1 MSLEPIAMG
10 EIEPEATLEDCER
23 VYGQIEQNANV
34 GRGVVLRHIRDHRL
48 YRDLFGTFEEY
59 VEQRVGI
66 VRQYAYR
73 LIDLAGNGRFVRNV
87 VEAAEEEREF
97 RLGSGDID
105 LADLS
110 TADLTTITADD
121 MRAALSTV
129 LGGLRLM
136 S

>member
-73 LIDLAGNGRFVRNV
+73 LIDLADTV
-87 VEAAEEEREF
+87 
-97 RLGSGDID
+97 
-105 LADLS
+105 
-110 TADLTTITADD
+110 
-121 MRAALSTV
+121 AALSPMGDIPAVTSERQARAIKPSAARQPA
-129 LGGLRLM
+129 LRARGLRLVRGLL
-136 S
+136 